1 MSKEAFKAIVADA
14 PDVQQAVTRHA
25 MNDMA
30 NMREAAQPSNEKGM
44 LAQVFSAIV
53 NSDVVQDGKSELGRL
68 GVQGQAEMA
77 GALFNGSA
85 YVPYGDGQRNNAG
98 QEAEQQQ
105 QQERERGGMER

>member
-1 MSKEAFKAIVADA
+1 MSKEAFKAIVSDP
-14 PDVQQAVTRHA
+14 PDIQQAVTQHA

-77 GALFNGSA
+77 GALFNGNA
-85 YVPYGDGQRNNAG
+85 YVPYGAG
-98 QEAEQQQ
+98 QHAPEPEKAQEQQQ
-105 QQERERGGMER
+105 QMERGGMER